1 MGRQLDLYSAVKRSY
16 IYMYVCIV
24 SKQDNQG
31 EKEKFRPGLD
41 QGAVQYP
48 FYADLWQVLSPPCCL
63 DLGSQIFSRG
73 LRNFS

>member
-48 FYADLWQVLSPPCCL
+48 FYADL
-63 DLGSQIFSRG
+63 
-73 LRNFS
+73 